1 MARKNKN
8 NSVPFEEYLN
18 EILEEKGEKGY
29 IAAIMAAAEAAEG
42 PKRLP
47 KEYWGGYRLSDE

>member
-1 MARKNKN
+1 MKRTKN
-8 NSVPFEEYLN
+8 NSISFDQYLEE
-18 EILEEKGEKGY
+18 IFEEKGEKAY
-29 IAAIMAAAEAAEG
+29 IAAIMAATEAKEG

>member
-1 MARKNKN
+1 MKRTKS
-8 NSVPFEEYLN
+8 NSISFEEYLE
-18 EILEEKGEKGY
+18 EILEEKGEKAY
-29 IAAIMAAAEAAEG
+29 IAAIMCAANKKEG

>member
-1 MARKNKN
+1 MARRNKN

-18 EILEEKGEKGY
+18 ELLEEKGEKAY
-29 IAAIMAAAEAAEG
+29 IAAIMSAAKSKEG

-47 KEYWGGYRLSDE
+47 QDYWGGYRLSDE

>member
-1 MARKNKN
+1 MKRTKN
-8 NSVPFEEYLN
+8 NSISFDQSLEE
-18 EILEEKGEKGY
+18 IFEEKGEKAY
-29 IAAIMAAAEAAEG
+29 IAAIMAATEAKEG

>member
-8 NSVPFEEYLN
+8 NSISFDEYLN
-18 EILEEKGEKGY
+18 EIWEDKGEKGY
-29 IAAIMAAAEAAEG
+29 IAAIMAAANAKEG

-47 KEYWGGYRLSDE
+47 QDYWGGYRLSDE

>member
-1 MARKNKN
+1 MKRTKN
-8 NSVPFEEYLN
+8 NSVSFDEYLN
-18 EILEEKGEKGY
+18 EIFEEKGEKAY
-29 IAAIMAAAEAAEG
+29 IAAIMCAANKKEG

>member
-1 MARKNKN
+1 MAKKTKN
-8 NSVPFEEYLN
+8 NTITFDQYLD
-18 EILEEKGEKGY
+18 EIWEDTGEKGY

-47 KEYWGGYRLSDE
+47 QEYWGGYRLSDE